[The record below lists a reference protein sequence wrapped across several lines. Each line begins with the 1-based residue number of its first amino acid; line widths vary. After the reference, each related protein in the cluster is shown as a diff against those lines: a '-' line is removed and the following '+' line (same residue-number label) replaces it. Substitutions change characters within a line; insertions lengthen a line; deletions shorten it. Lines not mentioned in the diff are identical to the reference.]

1 MKIKFWGYAGEK
13 TPDNEEAGVL
23 GRRYKKECYH
33 GYVIIKLY
41 QEENDPSWYKS
52 RKIV

>member
-23 GRRYKKECYH
+23 GRIYKKECYH

-41 QEENDPSWYKS
+41 QEENDASWYKS